1 MSEVNMALQ
10 RIRMHVLLMRCSKV
24 FVSCLV
30 LIGLF
35 LAVTYK

>member
-1 MSEVNMALQ
+1 MALL
-10 RIRMHVLLMRCSKV
+10 RIRRHILLARCSRL

-35 LAVTYK
+35 LAVMYK